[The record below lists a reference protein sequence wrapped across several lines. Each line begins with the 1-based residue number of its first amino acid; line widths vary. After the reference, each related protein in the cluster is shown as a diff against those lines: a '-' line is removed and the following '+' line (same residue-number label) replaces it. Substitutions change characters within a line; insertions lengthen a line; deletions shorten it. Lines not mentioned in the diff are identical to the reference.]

1 VSHKKVLLR
10 LLALMLTVGWG
21 PSALS
26 QRIEL
31 TQTLDFKW
39 QALTV
44 ATMQFDVSLLVT
56 ESEAD
61 SGASEGPP
69 SRIRI
74 IGETKGPLR
83 WIQDYQATV
92 EYSTSRNKRQGS
104 VFALEGLDGGEPEQ
118 RRILFVPGKPPN
130 IEIFNDST
138 ASQPLELKEEWLGQ
152 AENPLSAFAA
162 VLQAAI
168 RGQSCVNSIWG
179 FDGKRRYQ
187 LEAKDLP
194 VDEWVESAPVAE
206 PELSAEAEWKAVE
219 QYQCSLTLYARGRD
233 TAGSNE
239 ESERPRWRSRFA
251 SLWPFS
257 DTDRELIFSFD
268 VYRSNSG
275 HVHKIA
281 FNRIVIPTGIGAIVA
296 QSR

>member
-1 VSHKKVLLR
+1 VCHAKVLGR
-10 LLALMLTVGWG
+10 LLALMLAIGWG
-21 PSALS
+21 SSAHS

-31 TQTLDFKW
+31 AQTLDFKW

-44 ATMQFDVSLLVT
+44 ATMQFDLSLPVAENEEDFEVSGST
-56 ESEAD
+56 HSQ
-61 SGASEGPP
+61 
-69 SRIRI
+69 IRI

-92 EYSTSRNKRQGS
+92 EYSSSRNKEQGS
-104 VFALEGLDGGEPEQ
+104 VFALQGFDGGEPEQ
-118 RRILFVPGKPPN
+118 RRILFVPGKLPN

-138 ASQPLELKEEWLGQ
+138 APKPLELKEEWLGK

-162 VLQAAI
+162 VIQAAI
-168 RGQSCVNSIWG
+168 HGQSCANSIWG

-187 LEAKDLP
+187 LEAKDVA
-194 VDEWVESAPVAE
+194 VDESVKSELLAE
-206 PELSAEAEWKAVE
+206 PELATEAGWKVVE
-219 QYQCSLTLYARGRD
+219 QYQCTLTLYAQGRE
-233 TAGSNE
+233 TAGNTE
-239 ESERPRWRSRFA
+239 ERERPRWRSRFA

-275 HVHKIA
+275 HVHEIA

>member
-1 VSHKKVLLR
+1 
-10 LLALMLTVGWG
+10 
-21 PSALS
+21 
-26 QRIEL
+26 
-31 TQTLDFKW
+31 
-39 QALTV
+39 
-44 ATMQFDVSLLVT
+44 
-56 ESEAD
+56 
-61 SGASEGPP
+61 
-69 SRIRI
+69 
-74 IGETKGPLR
+74 
-83 WIQDYQATV
+83 
-92 EYSTSRNKRQGS
+92 

-281 FNRIVIPTGIGAIVA
+281 FNRIVIPTGIGAVVA

>member
-1 VSHKKVLLR
+1 MR
-10 LLALMLTVGWG
+10 LLALILTVGWG

-31 TQTLDFKW
+31 VQTLDFKW

-44 ATMQFDVSLLVT
+44 ATMQFDVSLPV
-56 ESEAD
+56 AD
-61 SGASEGPP
+61 SEDDSGVSEHSL
-69 SRIRI
+69 SRIGI

-92 EYSTSRNKRQGS
+92 EYSTSRNKGQGS
-104 VFALEGLDGGEPEQ
+104 VFALQGLDGGEPEQ
-118 RRILFVPGKPPN
+118 RRILFVPGKSPS

-138 ASQPLELKEEWLGQ
+138 ASQPLELKKEWLGR

-168 RGQSCVNSIWG
+168 RGQSCANSIWG

-187 LEAKDLP
+187 LEAKD
-194 VDEWVESAPVAE
+194 VSFDKAGTSALLAG
-206 PELSAEAEWKAVE
+206 PELSDEVAWRAVE
-219 QYQCSLTLYARGRD
+219 QYQCALTLYARGRD
-233 TAGSNE
+233 TADSNE

-275 HVHKIA
+275 NVYKIA
-281 FNRIVIPTGIGAIVA
+281 FNRIVIPTSIGAIVA
-296 QSR
+296 RSD